1 MTEDRKAARERLTT
15 AFGWIAGGALAL
27 LANFGVYRAIG
38 DEGYPVTVTTFV
50 AFLAGAFGGSWLAD
64 RLGTRAFKP
73 LGVLAGLLLALIL
86 TLVLASFLGLGAT
99 S

>member
-1 MTEDRKAARERLTT
+1 MTEERNAARERLTT

-27 LANFGVYRAIG
+27 LLNFGVYQAAG

-50 AFLAGAFGGSWLAD
+50 AFLGGAFGGSWLAD
-64 RLGTRAFKP
+64 RLGARAFKP
-73 LGVLAGLLLALIL
+73 LGVLAGLLLAIFV
-86 TLVLASFLGLGAT
+86 TLVLASFLGMGAT